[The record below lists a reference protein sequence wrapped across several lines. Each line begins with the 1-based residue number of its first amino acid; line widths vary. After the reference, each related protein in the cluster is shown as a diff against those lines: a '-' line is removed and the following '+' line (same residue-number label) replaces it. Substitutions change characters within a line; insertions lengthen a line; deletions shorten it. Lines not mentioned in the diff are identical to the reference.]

1 MATEVKRAVTSRARG
16 IDWERAQG
24 NFLGDRNI
32 PNHNLRGDQKS
43 VHMSK
48 MLWILYIYIYI
59 LRVRYNHRNIKTG
72 NYLRDHLVMQ
82 TQKSTRAR
90 KIIRVTD
97 MGQV

>member
-1 MATEVKRAVTSRARG
+1 MA
-16 IDWERAQG
+16 I
-24 NFLGDRNI
+24 
-32 PNHNLRGDQKS
+32 
-43 VHMSK
+43 VH
-48 MLWILYIYIYI
+48 IYIYI